1 MDFSIEAA
9 AALVEEILLLAV
21 LADFGADA
29 ALGDALAFVL
39 VVFLAGAFFA
49 TFSLTAFAGALVAIF
64 LVDGAV
70 FLEATAFLAEADL
83 VLAATFFVDA
93 DFLAGAFA
101 LVLGADLV
109 AAGLDFLA
117 GEVVDLRGIL
127 LGWVIKIKL

>member
-70 FLEATAFLAEADL
+70 FLEATAFLAETGL
-83 VLAATFFVDA
+83 VLSATFFVDA
-93 DFLAGAFA
+93 AFLAGTFA

-117 GEVVDLRGIL
+117 GEVVDFRGIL
-127 LGWVIKIKL
+127 LGWVIKIKI